1 MQQYL
6 PRGESRAGGGGEQRH
21 GIVAGTGP
29 EAQVENRPDR
39 QHRKLNALE
48 QAERTGK
55 LVEQELC
62 SKGDDKNQGDGVE
75 AERIDGQGER
85 SSHGAFRSWRA

>member
-1 MQQYL
+1 MQQDL
-6 PRGESRAGGGGEQRH
+6 ARGEGCPGDGGEQRH

-29 EAQVENRPDR
+29 EAQVENRSDR
-39 QHRKLNALE
+39 QHGKLNALE

-55 LVEQELC
+55 FVEQELC

-75 AERIDGQGER
+75 AERIEGQGER
-85 SSHGAFRSWRA
+85 SSHGAFRSWGV